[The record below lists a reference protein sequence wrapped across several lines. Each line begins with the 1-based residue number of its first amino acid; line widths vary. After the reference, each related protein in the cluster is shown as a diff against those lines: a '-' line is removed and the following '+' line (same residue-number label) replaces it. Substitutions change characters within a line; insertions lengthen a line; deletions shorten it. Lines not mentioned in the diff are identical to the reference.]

1 MKKILFLV
9 LACFWGLVL
18 SDAVAQTVYNGTP
31 PTFMTFTA
39 SYVKCRYGTQ
49 WCSCDPNNS
58 YWTCSGQNPNNWT
71 PGTYSGTANNATNG
85 ILAPTPASNPT
96 NWSHRFITSHTA
108 TDPCMCYQ
116 TGANTYAQAHVLP
129 EGGWDLEPST
139 LYDPIDTI
147 IQLGG
152 PVEQGKKSQSIEY
165 WFRPDTTQSVLLV
178 MLAFATEASNHPTY
192 QNAKFYVEVM
202 DSAYNLLDLG
212 YYPDLNGVP
221 QDHTPYY
228 WPYSRF
234 LYVPIYVSA
243 SGTGNSTCSLAYCLA
258 TPVGYDYY
266 GTNDE
271 NKAFEVTEC
280 PYAQFSSQVP
290 VSHSGCASQWFKYT
304 QIAFNLGKAAKQHKT
319 VIFRV
324 RAQSCVMNFHWAYGY
339 FAAKLI
345 DGRITVNTCGD
356 NEVWLS
362 VPNGFSENSYVWYA
376 GADSASAV
384 HTDIYDGLHNIFL
397 NYANGDVIHPYYRCE
412 VKTQAGVPIIYEGH
426 VSGFNQI
433 DGCYTYEQLTADTSA
448 NSFQVRFSNC
458 THYVQYDYDPTSGVF
473 APQSGAQPNVEW
485 DFGDGTPVSTAF
497 NPIHVY
503 DSMGVYRVQLIQ
515 TGPNGQC
522 PDTTVNYVRVEAVPH
537 SGIQDHIQDADLTV
551 HPNPTSGLLDVE
563 TSNIPI
569 HEAFLY
575 DLTGKLVMHIS
586 VNDTRAQL
594 DLTNLTAGTYLLKI
608 KTDKG
613 DLSRKVVK
621 K

>member
-58 YWTCSGQNPNNWT
+58 YWTCSGNNPNNWT
-71 PGTYSGTANNATNG
+71 QGSYSGTANNATNG
-85 ILAPTPASNPT
+85 ILTPTST

-116 TGANTYAQAHVLP
+116 TGAGTYAQATVLP

-139 LYDPIDTI
+139 LYDPIDTV

-165 WFRPDTTQSVLLV
+165 WFRPDPDQAVILV

-202 DSAYNLLDLG
+202 DSAYNLLNLG

-221 QDHTPYY
+221 QNNTPYY

-234 LYVPIYVSA
+234 LYVPINPS
-243 SGTGNSTCSLAYCLA
+243 NSTCHLPYCLA

-280 PYAQFSSQVP
+280 PYAQFSGQVP
-290 VSHSGCASQWFKYT
+290 VSHSGCNSQWFKYT
-304 QIAFNLGKAAKQHKT
+304 QIAFDVRKAAQQHKT

-324 RAQSCVMNFHWAYGY
+324 RAQSCVMNYHWAYGY
-339 FAAKLI
+339 FTAKLI
-345 DGRITVNTCGD
+345 DSHIKVSSCGD

-384 HTDIYDGLHNIFL
+384 HTERYDGLHNIFL
-397 NYANGDVIHPYYRCE
+397 NYAAGDSIYPYYRCE
-412 VKTQAGVPIIYEGH
+412 VRTQAGVPIVYQGY
-426 VSGFNQI
+426 VSSYHQLN
-433 DGCYTYEQLTADTSA
+433 GCYTYEQLTADTV
-448 NSFQVRFSNC
+448 NHQYQVRFSNC
-458 THYVQYDYDPTSGVF
+458 SQYTQYNYDPTAGIF
-473 APQSGAQPNVEW
+473 TPQTGAQPNVEW
-485 DFGDGTPVSTAF
+485 DFGDGSPVSTAF

-503 DSMGVYRVQLIQ
+503 DTLGVYRVQLVQ
-515 TGPNGQC
+515 SGADGQC

-551 HPNPTSGLLDVE
+551 HPNPTSGLLDIE
-563 TSNIPI
+563 TGDIPI

-575 DLTGKLVMHIS
+575 DLMGKLVMHIS

-594 DLTNLTAGTYLLKI
+594 DLTDLTAGTYLLKI

-613 DLSRKVVK
+613 DLSRKVVRK
-621 K
+621 